1 MFALYIYFIIIIIV
15 VVVVVVV
22 VESLLL
28 PLLLLT
34 SNPAA
39 KLYLLKPSESQ
50 IEALRVLPTIRNSA
64 VRVNSTS
71 FCPSPSFK
79 RKVVH
84 GVRDNGE
91 SLVVR

>member
-1 MFALYIYFIIIIIV
+1 MIIMIIIIMIII
-15 VVVVVVV
+15 VVVVV
-22 VESLLL
+22 VESLLS

-34 SNPAA
+34 SNPAEIFC
-39 KLYLLKPSESQ
+39 LLKPSEGQ
-50 IEALRVLPTIRNSA
+50 IKALRVLPTIRNSVA
-64 VRVNSTS
+64 RVNSTS

-91 SLVVR
+91 SLVGR